1 VSRVSPPPAGT
12 VALAA
17 FRELPD
23 GRGRQYT
30 ESWFAGDPWRGCE
43 HFIRMCGAIGLL
55 LDSGPGHA
63 YALLDVIDEDGGI
76 LATYDIPD
84 ARAFRFIYRKLR
96 LRVARTDGAQPRR
109 LSCDRYRASRLTEP
123 SPRSPRP

>member
-1 VSRVSPPPAGT
+1 VCRVPPPPAGT
-12 VALAA
+12 VALTA

-30 ESWFAGDPWRGCE
+30 ESWFADDPWRGCE

-76 LATYDIPD
+76 LATTTS
-84 ARAFRFIYRKLR
+84 
-96 LRVARTDGAQPRR
+96 RTPAPSGSSTANCACGSPGRTGR
-109 LSCDRYRASRLTEP
+109 SRG
-123 SPRSPRP
+123 R